1 MKWLKLSASLLVTS
15 TLLPFSLPAQAGPFS
30 PSNGAFSKSSTTTP
44 VNNLATPPTRPSS
57 TNNAAGSEVA
67 PLGTHNSWLQPQIF
81 TKNPKALCD
90 TEDVGL
96 GNDTTASNDKST
108 FNSSGSNAFN
118 RDSSNNDSGGGGGS
132 VLFGLVSANGS
143 GRAQSSNNDNAS
155 SRNQLGTT
163 QDRTRTSSKVRVGQK
178 VSCGSTLEWS
188 AKRDMNYEDNL
199 TKRYEIKMGRNAQ
212 QVDGLLAY
220 PKR

>member
-15 TLLPFSLPAQAGPFS
+15 TLLPFLPAQAGPFDS
-30 PSNGAFSKSSTTTP
+30 SKGVFSRSATSTP
-44 VNNLATPPTRPSS
+44 VNNLATSPTGRSS
-57 TNNAAGSEVA
+57 TNNAPGSEVA

-96 GNDTTASNDKST
+96 GNDTTASNDKT
-108 FNSSGSNAFN
+108 TLNSSNSNAFN

-143 GRAQSSNNDNAS
+143 GRAQSTDNNNGS